1 MAYETLILSREER
14 FAVVTLNRPPAN
26 AISETLMRE
35 LNAALSELEAD
46 DGVRAVIITGAGDKI
61 FCAGADLGSAFQGAD
76 VGAFIRFGNDV
87 VRRIE
92 RFPKP
97 VVAAINGHALGGGCE
112 IAMGCHI
119 RILKE
124 TARMGQTESNLGI
137 TPGFGGTQRYP
148 RLIGRGLAQEH
159 LILGTQIPA
168 AECYRTGLVNRLSKE
183 GETLNDAKALAR
195 ELAKRPSPPGSSSR
209 RWTRAS
215 TRRSSRP
222 SRSKSGRSFRPSRPK
237 TRPRVSRP
245 SSRSVPP
252 TSRAD
257 RVDLGIKG
265 KTALVTGGARSL
277 GKQDCLAL
285 AAEGCKVIVEGGT
298 ARGYAADITERAV
311 LGDVLRRAESEVG
324 PVDICVN
331 NAGWI
336 YTMGQ
341 LKDTADEDWD
351 LNLRIN
357 LTGTYNVTKLVFPGM
372 RERRWGRVICM
383 ASIAGLMGGFGQS
396 AYSTSK
402 MGVIGFAKSVALEG
416 ARYNVTSNVIAP
428 GIVGPNANLSPL
440 YDRMVKRVA
449 MQREGQPE
457 DIASAVAFLCSERA
471 RYITGAVL
479 TVTGGMD
486 LFTF

>member
-1 MAYETLILSREER
+1 M
-14 FAVVTLNRPPAN
+14 
-26 AISETLMRE
+26 
-35 LNAALSELEAD
+35 
-46 DGVRAVIITGAGDKI
+46 
-61 FCAGADLGSAFQGAD
+61 
-76 VGAFIRFGNDV
+76 
-87 VRRIE
+87 
-92 RFPKP
+92 
-97 VVAAINGHALGGGCE
+97 
-112 IAMGCHI
+112 
-119 RILKE
+119 
-124 TARMGQTESNLGI
+124 
-137 TPGFGGTQRYP
+137 
-148 RLIGRGLAQEH
+148 
-159 LILGTQIPA
+159 
-168 AECYRTGLVNRLSKE
+168 
-183 GETLNDAKALAR
+183 
-195 ELAKRPSPPGSSSR
+195 
-209 RWTRAS
+209 
-215 TRRSSRP
+215 
-222 SRSKSGRSFRPSRPK
+222 
-237 TRPRVSRP
+237 
-245 SSRSVPP
+245 
-252 TSRAD
+252 
-257 RVDLGIKG
+257 DLGIAG

-277 GKQDCLAL
+277 GKQDALTLASEGCRVIVL
-285 AAEGCKVIVEGGT
+285 DLNAEGAAETAKEIADAGGI
-298 ARGYAADITERAV
+298 ARGYAADITDRSLLAEV
-311 LGDVLRRAESEVG
+311 VKRAEQEVG

-341 LKDTADEDWD
+341 LKDTADDDWD

-383 ASIAGLMGGFGQS
+383 ASIAGLMGGFGQT

-402 MGVIGFAKSVALEG
+402 MGVVGFAKSVALEG

-428 GIVGPNANLSPL
+428 GIVGPNANMSPL